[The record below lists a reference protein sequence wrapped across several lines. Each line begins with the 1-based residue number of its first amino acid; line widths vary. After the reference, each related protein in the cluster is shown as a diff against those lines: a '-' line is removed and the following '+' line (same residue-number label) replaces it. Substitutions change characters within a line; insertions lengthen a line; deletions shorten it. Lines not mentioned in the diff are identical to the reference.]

1 MGTLKGMSRR
11 ARILLAVG
19 VAGAAFGIATVVQAA
34 IPDSHGVLHGCY
46 QVAQAATPKGTLRLI
61 DPTTGEAC
69 RFTEKSVSWNSNG
82 VAGVFAVA
90 GQVDQEIGGGAPI
103 PANDPEWQFVATTAQ
118 VTITNTQSI
127 LANITAGLGELNC
140 QIGVGVKP
148 AQCANKPAAQPNV
161 EPSFREFGYGVCF
174 QNAVGGGEG
183 GNPVVNMNQFT
194 GGNNSNYNAASYE
207 FGEQDYTGIGVA
219 APGAGTYNV
228 GYCVQNYGDED
239 LGDNN
244 WANGYVEVVDGLP
257 NTGGVSQDTSR
268 QGD

>member
-1 MGTLKGMSRR
+1 MSRG
-11 ARILLAVG
+11 ARILLALG

-34 IPDSHGVLHGCY
+34 IPDTHGYLHGCY
-46 QVAQAATPKGTLRLI
+46 QVNNGPAPKGTLRLI
-61 DPTTGEAC
+61 DPSTGDAC
-69 RFTEKSVSWNSNG
+69 RFYEKPANWNSNG
-82 VAGVFAVA
+82 VAGVYAVA
-90 GQVDQEIGGGAPI
+90 GQVQEDIPGTDGPI
-103 PANDPEWQFVATTAQ
+103 PADSPNWQFVATTAT
-118 VTITNTQSI
+118 VTITNTQSL
-127 LANITAGLGELNC
+127 LANITAGLGEC
-140 QIGVGVKP
+140 FIIEAGVKQP
-148 AQCANKPAAQPNV
+148 ALCNSGVAKPKPGAKPNV

-174 QNAVGGGEG
+174 QQAVGEQEQY
-183 GNPVVNMNQFT
+183 PIVNMNQFT